1 MCNLVNKSKRGIVE
15 RAKILK
21 ILGKK
26 IFRVGLLLGIMRIG
40 LYLPIGNIDLDLVSK
55 SQVENPL
62 SEILKNVVGGS
73 SFSFGYLGLVPYLY
87 SKICVQVATPFFPV
101 LKRLR
106 EEGGFGRRK
115 ITRYTRYVTVGFA
128 LWKSTLFTLGNV
140 EPLVFNWSGIL
151 AFQIILS
158 LVAGSMTSMWIAD
171 LITKEDL
178 GSGPSMIIL
187 VNSLEGYLANG
198 NSGGASGST
207 LGFDFAILCV
217 LMAAVV
223 ELQESYMPIEIISAK
238 QLVVALKFQ
247 KSYIPLKLNQAG
259 VMPIIFNTA
268 LGGLF
273 SGLFQRILIK
283 FSLTD
288 FKLIEF
294 GFEYVALSLTL
305 LCTLWCTISYSL
317 LTLNPR
323 EINKNLEKMAWRVAG
338 TKQGEETVYYLGTII
353 SRLALLGGASITFL
367 ASLPYIAGNVFKVTL
382 FRDLSSLIILVGVVA
397 DVISHVQGYLLSDKY
412 ENPEEKRR

>member
-1 MCNLVNKSKRGIVE
+1 
-15 RAKILK
+15 
-21 ILGKK
+21 
-26 IFRVGLLLGIMRIG
+26 
-40 LYLPIGNIDLDLVSK
+40 
-55 SQVENPL
+55 
-62 SEILKNVVGGS
+62 
-73 SFSFGYLGLVPYLY
+73 
-87 SKICVQVATPFFPV
+87 
-101 LKRLR
+101 
-106 EEGGFGRRK
+106 
-115 ITRYTRYVTVGFA
+115 
-128 LWKSTLFTLGNV
+128 
-140 EPLVFNWSGIL
+140 
-151 AFQIILS
+151 
-158 LVAGSMTSMWIAD
+158 MWIAD

-178 GSGPSMIIL
+178 GAGPSMIIL

-198 NSGGASGST
+198 NSGGALGST

-273 SGLFQRILIK
+273 SDLVQRILIK

-288 FKLIEF
+288 FKLLEL
-294 GFEYVALSLTL
+294 GFEYVAFSLTL
-305 LCTLWCTISYSL
+305 LCTMWCTISYSL

-323 EINKNLEKMAWRVAG
+323 EINKNLDKMSWRVVG
-338 TKQGEETVYYLGTII
+338 TKQGKDTVYYLGTII

-412 ENPEEKRR
+412 ENSKKKRR

>member
-1 MCNLVNKSKRGIVE
+1 MNKSKGGLVK

-26 IFRVGLLLGIMRIG
+26 ILRVGLLLGIIRIG
-40 LYLPIGNIDLDLVSK
+40 LYIPIGNIDLDLVSK

-62 SEILKNVVGGS
+62 SEILKNVTGGS
-73 SFSFGYLGLVPYLY
+73 SFSFGYLGIIPYLY
-87 SKICVQVATPFFPV
+87 SKICIQVATPFFPF

-115 ITRYTRYVTVGFA
+115 LTRYTRYVAVGFA
-128 LWKSTLFTLGNV
+128 LWRSVFFTLGNLQ
-140 EPLVFNWSGIL
+140 PLIFNWSGRL
-151 AFQIILS
+151 SFQIMLS
-158 LVAGSMTSMWIAD
+158 LVAGSMVSMWLAD

-178 GSGPSMIIL
+178 GAGPSMIIL

-198 NSGGASGST
+198 NSGGALGST
-207 LGFDFAILCV
+207 LVFDFAILCV
-217 LMAAVV
+217 LMTAVV
-223 ELQESYMPIEIISAK
+223 QLQESYMPIEIISAK

-247 KSYIPLKLNQAG
+247 KSYIPLKLNQVG
-259 VMPIIFNTA
+259 VMPIIFNTV

-283 FSLTD
+283 FNLAD
-288 FKLIEF
+288 FKLLELS
-294 GFEYVALSLTL
+294 FESVTLLLTL

-323 EINKNLEKMAWRVAG
+323 EINKNLDKMSWRVAG
-338 TKQGEETVYYLGTII
+338 TKQGEDTVYYLGTII
-353 SRLALLGGASITFL
+353 SRLALFGGFSITFL

-412 ENPEEKRR
+412 ENSEPNSF